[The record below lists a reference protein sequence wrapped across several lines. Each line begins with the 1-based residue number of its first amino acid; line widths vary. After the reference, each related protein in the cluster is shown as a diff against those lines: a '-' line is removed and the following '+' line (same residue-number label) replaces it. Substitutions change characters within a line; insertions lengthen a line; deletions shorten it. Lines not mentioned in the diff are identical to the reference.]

1 VLPLARELGVS
12 RKLLHDWRKAWG
24 LHGPAGLNHTRGSK
38 TGPRKLRPL
47 AEPAAKGSTDELAK
61 ARVRKAAGLTQ
72 HALARLLKKPQSFV
86 ARYEGGERRLDVVE
100 FVAIA
105 RALNAD
111 PLKLM
116 ADFVTDG
123 KNKSARPKKPSA
135 KRNS

>member
-1 VLPLARELGVS
+1 LSPNTKEAN
-12 RKLLHDWRKAWG
+12 A
-24 LHGPAGLNHTRGSK
+24 
-38 TGPRKLRPL
+38 
-47 AEPAAKGSTDELAK
+47 GSTSL
-61 ARVRKAAGLTQ
+61 
-72 HALARLLKKPQSFV
+72 
-86 ARYEGGERRLDVVE
+86 E